1 MIYIDTSA
9 IIAAL
14 TREGTTQRV
23 QHWIES
29 QPEGELVISPWVVT
43 EVSSALSVKVR
54 TGALTIEDRAE
65 VMATWAE
72 LQSEIFVSV
81 PVSGNHFEVAARF
94 ADQHELALRAGDAL
108 HLAVASSAGYHI
120 ATLDRV
126 MAEAAPK
133 LGVPVAAV

>member
-1 MIYIDTSA
+1 MIYIDTSV
-9 IIAAL
+9 IVAAL

-23 QHWIES
+23 QQWIEA

-54 TGALTIEDRAE
+54 TGALSIENRAE
-65 VMATWAE
+65 IMATWAE

-81 PVSGNHFEVAARF
+81 PVAGNHFDVAARF
-94 ADQHELALRAGDAL
+94 ADQHDLGLRAGDAL
-108 HLAVASSAGYHI
+108 HLAIASSAGHRL
-120 ATLDRV
+120 ATLDKI

-133 LGVPVAAV
+133 LGVPVVTV